1 MYGNGVKRHARING
15 ATQLDITPTLLTLL
29 GLDVAR
35 DMPGRVLEEALEI
48 VAPARRIDTYERE
61 GRRRG
66 TAAGEAEVNDSITA
80 HLKSL
85 GYLENDDTVS
95 PKGDRNLAAI
105 QFAAGHHEE
114 AAEIYARLIESDPEN
129 AALYASLAGCLG
141 AMGRYEEALEPLGKS
156 LELEP
161 LNVEAY
167 HNRAVIHERLGDV
180 EAAIADYRTAV
191 RYRPDYEPSVQ
202 ALLRLTGSS
211 DVRPPRTTA
220 EEAAAL
226 LADRA
231 RSAAVRGAY
240 PEAMEFLDQAE
251 KVAPEYVVVL
261 QFKANVAY
269 LMGDL
274 DEAQRALEKA
284 LEIEPDNALFKNNLE
299 QIRAK
304 SVGADR

>member
-1 MYGNGVKRHARING
+1 
-15 ATQLDITPTLLTLL
+15 
-29 GLDVAR
+29 
-35 DMPGRVLEEALEI
+35 MPGRVLLEALA
-48 VAPARRIDTYERE
+48 VDAPERRVESYERE
-61 GRRRG
+61 GRG
-66 TAAGEAEVNDSITA
+66 AEIATGDPEVNDSIKA

-85 GYLENDDTVS
+85 GYLESDDTVS

-105 QFAAGHHEE
+105 HFAAGRHQE
-114 AAEIYARLIESDPEN
+114 AAEIYARLIQSDREN

-141 AMGRYEEALEPLGKS
+141 AMGRYQEALEPLGKS

-167 HNRAVIHERLGDV
+167 HNRAVIHERLGDL
-180 EAAIADYRTAV
+180 EAAIADYSTAV

-202 ALLRLTGSS
+202 ALVRLTGSS
-211 DVRPPRTTA
+211 DVRPPQNSA
-220 EEAAAL
+220 QEEAAQ

-240 PEAMEFLDQAE
+240 PEAMELLDRAE
-251 KVAPEYVVVL
+251 EVAPDYVVVL

-284 LEIEPDNALFKNNLE
+284 LEIEPENALFKNNLE
-299 QIRAK
+299 QIEAKRA
-304 SVGADR
+304 GADR